1 MTYRELELFIE
12 GQEENRKFIRST
24 LAWVQANLMN
34 IHVPRGKPR
43 IKPEQL
49 LPRSDK
55 KQKDMSD
62 EAVIAQLQAETAI
75 LGGANLDPRAKM
87 EQAKQRN
94 LAKREKEE
102 WEAFINSKDGMRY
115 LELREEE

>member
-43 IKPEQL
+43 IKPQQL
-49 LPRSDK
+49 LPKSDK
-55 KQKDMSD
+55 KQKNVSD
-62 EAVIAQLQAETAI
+62 EIAIAQFQAETAI
-75 LGGANLDPRAKM
+75 LRGANLNPKDRM
-87 EQAKQRN
+87 EQAKQRA